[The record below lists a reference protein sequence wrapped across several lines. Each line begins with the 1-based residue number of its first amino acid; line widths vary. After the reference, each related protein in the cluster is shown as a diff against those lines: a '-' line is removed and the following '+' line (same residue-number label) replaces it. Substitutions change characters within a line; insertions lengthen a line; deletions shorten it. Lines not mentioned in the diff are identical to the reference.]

1 VLALHITNQNAG
13 LVLRRLTQAFT
24 FEFFELSATS
34 KTVIS
39 TIGRVTRIFPGPVIA
54 VSDARV
60 RDRNFR
66 TALTQC
72 LMYLEAETLND
83 ASSKGHGIHKD
94 TVHPQFV
101 TEWLPGILRGIGSPH
116 AVSRIYKRTR
126 DDVVWGDG
134 LEPWRRS
141 PRWTLLRVAT
151 QTSIAGPGG
160 VHTRY
165 KIFMVYFLAT
175 ILDLAVQDEYPSDLL
190 HVMLAKLNRRLQKLR
205 LTIQDDAPWAEQAQE
220 YVTETMDYA
229 HKLITKRWNT
239 IQKSTD
245 SAGTFRPAELKK
257 LKPLSDTI
265 LDLPN
270 LRPFLQRLHNLQL
283 VQWDEITFDG
293 KCSQRINGRTS
304 ELPDP
309 RSLDATSD
317 SEVRL
322 GLMDLELWAS
332 HSLEAWLDHHRTSA
346 KDLVK
351 LSKIMNWY
359 MGISVP
365 IYAGS
370 PEGFSVMVLTLML
383 LWTALDK
390 AAITHHPLLSK
401 FDPGFPT
408 GLFDSLLL
416 PKRHQM
422 RQLRDVE
429 QYLLKRKENSAAV
442 NPSIFGDVSS
452 SLSFGAQYFDQSPSH
467 QRLKDRIEAEAK
479 TVSKAKKTELKE
491 AKTEFSNLMAKSN
504 LLSCTTIQKTYG
516 RGRNKEER
524 VIHDPRCEKC
534 GLRRQAQ
541 SLRIACHEWPLPASE
556 SAAKSVVFEL
566 DIPRLIRGWRST
578 TYRILV
584 DILNP
589 TPPTQARLK
598 SVVLTE
604 YEGLARHLRS
614 SADRLQLASSTK
626 PFAQTQHG
634 SQTVSEATEDSVCL
648 PNNLNFAMQD
658 AKSQRGTSEYLNK
671 CDIQQR
677 CTLKLPPGPY
687 ETLQYAVNDT
697 KHTSNEIISKQGS
710 CPDGL
715 TVHEVYA
722 FLALRSGH
730 RLQVPPSLSMLLLFS
745 FVSFFFSGKEK
756 SRSLSCLN
764 ASQVQKCL
772 INKTRSWAFDV
783 LQVIAH

>member
-1 VLALHITNQNAG
+1 
-13 LVLRRLTQAFT
+13 
-24 FEFFELSATS
+24 
-34 KTVIS
+34 
-39 TIGRVTRIFPGPVIA
+39 
-54 VSDARV
+54 
-60 RDRNFR
+60 
-66 TALTQC
+66 
-72 LMYLEAETLND
+72 
-83 ASSKGHGIHKD
+83 
-94 TVHPQFV
+94 
-101 TEWLPGILRGIGSPH
+101 
-116 AVSRIYKRTR
+116 
-126 DDVVWGDG
+126 
-134 LEPWRRS
+134 
-141 PRWTLLRVAT
+141 
-151 QTSIAGPGG
+151 
-160 VHTRY
+160 
-165 KIFMVYFLAT
+165 
-175 ILDLAVQDEYPSDLL
+175 
-190 HVMLAKLNRRLQKLR
+190 
-205 LTIQDDAPWAEQAQE
+205 
-220 YVTETMDYA
+220 
-229 HKLITKRWNT
+229 
-239 IQKSTD
+239 
-245 SAGTFRPAELKK
+245 
-257 LKPLSDTI
+257 
-265 LDLPN
+265 
-270 LRPFLQRLHNLQL
+270 
-283 VQWDEITFDG
+283 
-293 KCSQRINGRTS
+293 
-304 ELPDP
+304 
-309 RSLDATSD
+309 
-317 SEVRL
+317 
-322 GLMDLELWAS
+322 
-332 HSLEAWLDHHRTSA
+332 
-346 KDLVK
+346 
-351 LSKIMNWY
+351 
-359 MGISVP
+359 
-365 IYAGS
+365 
-370 PEGFSVMVLTLML
+370 
-383 LWTALDK
+383 
-390 AAITHHPLLSK
+390 
-401 FDPGFPT
+401 
-408 GLFDSLLL
+408 
-416 PKRHQM
+416 
-422 RQLRDVE
+422 
-429 QYLLKRKENSAAV
+429 
-442 NPSIFGDVSS
+442 
-452 SLSFGAQYFDQSPSH
+452 
-467 QRLKDRIEAEAK
+467 
-479 TVSKAKKTELKE
+479 VSKEKKSELKE
-491 AKTEFSNLMAKSN
+491 AITEFSNLMAKSN

-516 RGRNKEER
+516 RGRNREER

-722 FLALRSGH
+722 FVALRSGH

-783 LQVIAH
+783 LQFIAHLNMVAWSEF

>member
-54 VSDARV
+54 VLDARV

-66 TALTQC
+66 RALTQC

-270 LRPFLQRLHNLQL
+270 LRPQ
-283 VQWDEITFDG
+283 
-293 KCSQRINGRTS
+293 
-304 ELPDP
+304 P
-309 RSLDATSD
+309 
-317 SEVRL
+317 
-322 GLMDLELWAS
+322 
-332 HSLEAWLDHHRTSA
+332 
-346 KDLVK
+346 
-351 LSKIMNWY
+351 
-359 MGISVP
+359 
-365 IYAGS
+365 
-370 PEGFSVMVLTLML
+370 
-383 LWTALDK
+383 TAC
-390 AAITHHPLLSK
+390 
-401 FDPGFPT
+401 
-408 GLFDSLLL
+408 
-416 PKRHQM
+416 
-422 RQLRDVE
+422 
-429 QYLLKRKENSAAV
+429 
-442 NPSIFGDVSS
+442 
-452 SLSFGAQYFDQSPSH
+452 
-467 QRLKDRIEAEAK
+467 
-479 TVSKAKKTELKE
+479 TV
-491 AKTEFSNLMAKSN
+491 
-504 LLSCTTIQKTYG
+504 
-516 RGRNKEER
+516 GRNY
-524 VIHDPRCEKC
+524 I
-534 GLRRQAQ
+534 RR
-541 SLRIACHEWPLPASE
+541 
-556 SAAKSVVFEL
+556 
-566 DIPRLIRGWRST
+566 
-578 TYRILV
+578 
-584 DILNP
+584 
-589 TPPTQARLK
+589 
-598 SVVLTE
+598 
-604 YEGLARHLRS
+604 
-614 SADRLQLASSTK
+614 
-626 PFAQTQHG
+626 
-634 SQTVSEATEDSVCL
+634 
-648 PNNLNFAMQD
+648 
-658 AKSQRGTSEYLNK
+658 
-671 CDIQQR
+671 
-677 CTLKLPPGPY
+677 
-687 ETLQYAVNDT
+687 
-697 KHTSNEIISKQGS
+697 
-710 CPDGL
+710 
-715 TVHEVYA
+715 EV
-722 FLALRSGH
+722 
-730 RLQVPPSLSMLLLFS
+730 
-745 FVSFFFSGKEK
+745 
-756 SRSLSCLN
+756 
-764 ASQVQKCL
+764 
-772 INKTRSWAFDV
+772 
-783 LQVIAH
+783 